1 MVALLSSMNLV
12 CSRHVAKQATA
23 VLRCRMCACSAYR
36 LAIARSQARSFRAG
50 PAQDATQQQR
60 PAVEVHQHTSAQQ
73 QSETQR
79 IASNCASTPAASE
92 PMSEKQKTQSSVTSD
107 AVRFNAAA
115 FRAMPHFDREKSI
128 AQTQSAVRHLHEQG
142 KYQDALAEAEVS
154 A

>member
-1 MVALLSSMNLV
+1 MNLV
-12 CSRHVAKQATA
+12 SSRHVAKQATA

-36 LAIARSQARSFRAG
+36 LTIARNQARSFRAG
-50 PAQDATQQQR
+50 PAQDTTQQQR
-60 PAVEVHQHTSAQQ
+60 PAVQVHKHTSAQQ
-73 QSETQR
+73 QQSEAQG
-79 IASNCASTPAASE
+79 IASNCASTPAPE